1 LGACLVGLAGE
12 HSEGIFGFRRTVREQ
27 VEEVLRDSCSECVCS
42 SAALGLSSGLAQ
54 FLDCQVAVRVLARR
68 SCPGVIR
75 VGICVRKRGARSA
88 FDIWI
93 KSTTLDDI
101 LKSGGLS
108 RKGRN
113 AFSSTRCAA
122 EERCTPVHG
131 GTGHK
136 GISLLLAW
144 FREYPWHG
152 YGSFRWANNFVVTGA
167 TT

>member
-1 LGACLVGLAGE
+1 MGACLVGLAGE

-113 AFSSTRCAA
+113 GVAHLSMGEPATKVFRCYLLGSGNI
-122 EERCTPVHG
+122 R
-131 GTGHK
+131 GTAMGVSD
-136 GISLLLAW
+136 GLIILL
-144 FREYPWHG
+144 
-152 YGSFRWANNFVVTGA
+152 
-167 TT
+167 